1 MASIGSYAYVVV
13 MSKPW
18 KYVSNDVWC
27 VECGCV
33 VLLYSGNFSLADSA
47 AIAKPLGA
55 CEFVTLPGASGG
67 CFQWQGKVAYMHL
80 CVMRSVI

>member
-27 VECGCV
+27 VERGCV
-33 VLLYSGNFSLADSA
+33 VLLHSGNFSLADLA
-47 AIAKPLGA
+47 AIIKPLGA
-55 CEFVTLPGASGG
+55 GERVTLPGASGG
-67 CFQWQGKVAYMHL
+67 CFQWQGKVTYMHL